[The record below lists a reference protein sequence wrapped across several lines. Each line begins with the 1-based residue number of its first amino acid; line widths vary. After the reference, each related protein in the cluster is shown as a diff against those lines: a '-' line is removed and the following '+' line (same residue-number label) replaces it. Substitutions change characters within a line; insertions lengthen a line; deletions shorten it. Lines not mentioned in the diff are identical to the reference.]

1 MVLLL
6 AFFRKYSISFLK
18 ILKLTNFSLW
28 FLVIYVQ
35 SWNRMSKIESFKFP
49 KTESVKQSHFPS
61 SFNKTM
67 FFCYFTQNFILSRR
81 VIHQVGDN
89 TNLLSNNISKIVK
102 ANRTFTGISWRSIQK
117 IIAKNILENTI
128 E

>member
-1 MVLLL
+1 
-6 AFFRKYSISFLK
+6 
-18 ILKLTNFSLW
+18 
-28 FLVIYVQ
+28 
-35 SWNRMSKIESFKFP
+35 
-49 KTESVKQSHFPS
+49 
-61 SFNKTM
+61 M